1 MMYLQKLAV
10 AVKVNGKVLREVGDT
25 VYIPFGSEYS
35 ILIKNLESVKAVV
48 TVSIDGTDVTDNKG
62 LIVPP
67 NSSIELEGFIK
78 GKKVSNKFKFI
89 ERTETISNFRGNKI
103 EDGLV
108 RISFKF
114 EKKVEY
120 IQPAQQIYWTSAPY
134 YNDLYRDYNG
144 THVTCSTDNGFGA
157 RAMANI
163 NSSGKLFSKKM
174 SSNND
179 VGITVKGS
187 ESDQK
192 FTKGSVDALENVEHV
207 IILHLKGE
215 TEIKK
220 VVKPL
225 EVSTK
230 FACDTCGKKNKSNN
244 RFCGR
249 CGTALF

>member
-1 MMYLQKLAV
+1 MYLQRLVTAI
-10 AVKVNGKVLREVGDT
+10 KVNGKVLREVGDA
-25 VYIPFGSEYS
+25 VYIPYGSEYT

-89 ERTETISNFRGNKI
+89 ERTDTISNFRGNKA

-114 EKKVEY
+114 EKKIEY
-120 IQPAQQIYWTSAPY
+120 IQPAPQIYWYSSPDY
-134 YNDLYRDYNG
+134 SNNLYNDYYG
-144 THVTCSTDNGFGA
+144 THVTCNTNDSLGV
-157 RAMANI
+157 RAMADI

-174 SSNND
+174 SFNDD

-215 TEIKK
+215 NKNK
-220 VVKPL
+220 QVVKAL
-225 EVSTK
+225 DVSTK
-230 FACDTCGKKNKSNN
+230 FTCETCGKKNKSTNK
-244 RFCGR
+244 FCGR